1 MQKMYPRTNPAPIGA
16 SENSNV
22 IPAQQIEEALRES
35 VLQNA
40 AQIRHEPE
48 NTSQVVTDVN
58 SFVQRVAGVSLD
70 QLDDAIVDLRQLRD
84 FLHSEGERIQREIS
98 GYLQLNHLAIDST
111 KSIVDNIVQW
121 KKAAHSTSRASERA
135 DFVGSTIPR
144 RRPRPQPRMSLSR
157 RNDLSPVVGGVRVTG
172 QHFAQHVPIADFT
185 FGPPTSQEMDVFER
199 RVTA

>member
-1 MQKMYPRTNPAPIGA
+1 MQKTYARTNPAPIGA

-58 SFVQRVAGVSLD
+58 SLVQRVAGVSLD

-121 KKAAHSTSRASERA
+121 KKATHSTSRAPERG
-135 DFVGSTIPR
+135 DFAGSTIP
-144 RRPRPQPRMSLSR
+144 
-157 RNDLSPVVGGVRVTG
+157 
-172 QHFAQHVPIADFT
+172 
-185 FGPPTSQEMDVFER
+185 PPPSSTAAKDVF
-199 RVTA
+199 VPPK